1 MTQDTLFEALGLD
14 TIEAAPITDTDGN
27 RQAILWT
34 VPQEHEDDDMDE
46 KQND

>member
-14 TIEAAPITDTDGN
+14 TIEAAPITDADGN

-34 VPQEHEDDDMDE
+34 DSREHEDADADPIGAE
-46 KQND
+46 